1 MSKKKILLY
10 VSLFFFNFL
19 LAGDPASSFSK
30 INNDVLI
37 SQSVPY
43 SIITKQI
50 KLTKNQNVLIVA
62 DGSFLPYTKQGKGQ
76 IVIQIDGDTSASNN
90 SIIDWRN
97 AKVHLA
103 HPFNCIS
110 SARLSK
116 GIHTIKLIAFV
127 DPETPNSNFKVGKG
141 SGMSILVDAAPTIVS
156 SRPRNPDLVINQN
169 TGKKGGLAPIPMT
182 NIMTNE
188 VNVGTDPTNV
198 VTLSSGSAKRDC
210 GDGDAAWGIF
220 LNGDECI
227 INGNSQ
233 WSVQDILE
241 EAEVEAPMFSHSMHS
256 LTGIN
261 SLQLKASELS
271 FTYFENAVCYKID
284 KTTRLIT
291 LHGMKLS
298 GKYSITNN
306 YCNREEW
313 GVFGSSNTTAD
324 NKNYPPVNIPNV
336 VMSAEINIPL
346 GHNGIVLFLS
356 KFRLQADPNDNGGEA
371 SLWLNIDG
379 VDVGTLAVQ
388 GFGKPHS
395 DSSRTISASYLS
407 SGNQKLAVGSHI
419 IKVYMKAEGD
429 FRHIAHSIDLP
440 LIYFD

>member
-1 MSKKKILLY
+1 MS
-10 VSLFFFNFL
+10 
-19 LAGDPASSFSK
+19 AGDPASSFSK
-30 INNDVLI
+30 INSDVVI
-37 SQSVPY
+37 NKSVPY
-43 SIITKQI
+43 AVITKQV
-50 KLTKNQNVLIVA
+50 KLTKSQNVLIVA
-62 DGSFLPYTKQGKGQ
+62 DGSFLPHTKQGKGQ
-76 IVIQIDGDTSASNN
+76 IVIQIDGNTSAGNS

-97 AKVHLA
+97 AKVHLP

-116 GIHTIKLIAFV
+116 GTHTIKLIAFV
-127 DPETPNSNFKVGKG
+127 DSETPGTNFKVGKG
-141 SGMSILVDAAPTIVS
+141 AGMSILVDAAPNMVS
-156 SRPRNPDLVINQN
+156 SKPTDPDVVINQN

-182 NIMTNE
+182 KIMTNE
-188 VNVGTDPTNV
+188 INAGPVPTNV
-198 VTLSSGSAKRDC
+198 VTLSSGSAKRAC
-210 GDGDAAWGIF
+210 GDGDALWGIF

-233 WSVQDILE
+233 WSVQDVLE

-284 KTTRLIT
+284 KSTRLIT

-313 GVFGSSNTTAD
+313 GVFASSEPKAE
-324 NKNYPPVNIPNV
+324 NKNYPSTNVPNV
-336 VMSAEINIPL
+336 VMSTEISIPQ

-356 KFRLQADPNDNGGEA
+356 KFRLQAGLSDNGGTA

-407 SGNQKLAVGSHI
+407 AGNQKLAVGKHI
-419 IKVYMKAEGD
+419 VRVYMKAEGN
-429 FRHIAHSIDLP
+429 FKHIAHSIDLP